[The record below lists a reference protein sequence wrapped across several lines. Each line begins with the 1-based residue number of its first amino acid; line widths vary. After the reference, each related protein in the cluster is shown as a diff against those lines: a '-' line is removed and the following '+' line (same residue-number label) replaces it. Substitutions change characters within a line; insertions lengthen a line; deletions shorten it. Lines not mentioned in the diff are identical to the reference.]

1 MSTIRYEQASR
12 IIEAVLAQ
20 VEQLPTNRRAV
31 VAVTDSHG
39 DLIAFARMDGAPLS
53 SINIAMNKAYTA
65 ARSEKTTQKIGKDS
79 RHPET
84 GFDIHYFS
92 DPRFVGWGGG
102 VPVRRD
108 GKVVG
113 AIGVSGLVEDDDVR
127 LATWAAEQL
136 ATSD

>member
-1 MSTIRYEQASR
+1 MSTILYEQASR
-12 IIEAVLAQ
+12 IIEAVIAQ

-31 VAVTDSHG
+31 AAVVDSHG

-65 ARSEKTTQKIGKDS
+65 ARSEKTTQKIGKDV

-84 GFDIHYFS
+84 GFDIRYFS

-136 ATSD
+136 AISS